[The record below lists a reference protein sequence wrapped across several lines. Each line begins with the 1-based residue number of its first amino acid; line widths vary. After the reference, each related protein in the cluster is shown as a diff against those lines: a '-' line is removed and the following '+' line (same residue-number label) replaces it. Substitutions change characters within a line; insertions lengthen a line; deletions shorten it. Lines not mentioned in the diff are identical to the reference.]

1 MDKTVKELQ
10 SEFESLCDKQDR
22 LYRPDFEA
30 VFKALYEIDNE
41 QKDIYNTHVW
51 NMGNTLPDEAE
62 KDKLQKAL
70 QEAGFWDDEDF
81 CNDFCNYCNTTIQ
94 GKN

>member
-30 VFKALYEIDNE
+30 VF
-41 QKDIYNTHVW
+41 
-51 NMGNTLPDEAE
+51 
-62 KDKLQKAL
+62 
-70 QEAGFWDDEDF
+70 
-81 CNDFCNYCNTTIQ
+81 
-94 GKN
+94 